1 MALIPTVTAFPLQQ
15 AFIPLL
21 EALTAG
27 LPRQFPALIHSIY
40 LYGSVARGEALPGV
54 SDLDITLLL
63 IKPADSGALQRL
75 EAWRQ
80 AFQLEQRIVSKV
92 DVDIGSV
99 DEALAPEHHDSW
111 GFWLK
116 HHCRCL
122 WGEDLSAAFSLF
134 RPDRRIALAV
144 NADLRPALARYR
156 EQLLQARTVSDER
169 RLKREAARKLIRATN
184 MLRAE
189 GSPFWPITL
198 TDYADQL
205 LALYAEQRDEMN
217 YWLAHAAGEA
227 NDADFSDRMMQ
238 FLDWIEAQKKITPA

>member
-1 MALIPTVTAFPLQQ
+1 VGLIPTVTAFPLQQ
-15 AFIPLL
+15 AFIPML
-21 EALTAG
+21 EALTTG
-27 LPRQFPALIHSIY
+27 LPRQFPTLIHSIY
-40 LYGSVARGEALPGV
+40 LYGSVARGEAIPGV

-63 IKPADSGALQRL
+63 TKPADS

-92 DVDIGSV
+92 DFDIGSV
-99 DEALAPEHHDSW
+99 EEALNPEHCHSW

-122 WGEDLSAAFSLF
+122 WGEDVSAAFPLF

-144 NADLRPALARYR
+144 NADLRPVLARYR
-156 EQLLQARTVSDER
+156 EQLLQASPVPDEK

-189 GSPFWPITL
+189 DSAFWPTTL
-198 TDYADQL
+198 TDYAEQL
-205 LALYAEQRDEMN
+205 LACYPAQQADMTYL
-217 YWLAHAAGEA
+217 LAHAVGEA
-227 NDADFSDRMMQ
+227 NDAAFADRMMD
-238 FLDWIEAQKKITPA
+238 FLAWMEGQR

>member
-1 MALIPTVTAFPLQQ
+1 MTAFPLQQ

-21 EALTAG
+21 EALTTG
-27 LPRQFPALIHSIY
+27 LPRQFPTLIHSIY
-40 LYGSVARGEALPGV
+40 LYGSVARGEAIPGV

-63 IKPADSGALQRL
+63 IKPADSEALQRL
-75 EAWRQ
+75 ETWRQ

-92 DVDIGSV
+92 DFDIGSV
-99 DEALAPEHHDSW
+99 EEALNPEHCHSW

-122 WGEDLSAAFSLF
+122 WGEDVSAAFPLF

-144 NADLRPALARYR
+144 NADLRPVLAHYR
-156 EQLLQARTVSDER
+156 EQLLQASSVPDEK

-189 GSPFWPITL
+189 DSTFWPTTL
-198 TDYADQL
+198 TDYAEQL
-205 LALYAEQRDEMN
+205 LACYPAQQADMAYL
-217 YWLAHAAGEA
+217 LAHAAGEA
-227 NDADFSDRMMQ
+227 NDAAFADRMMD
-238 FLDWIEAQKKITPA
+238 FLAWMEGRR

>member
-21 EALTAG
+21 AALTAE

-63 IKPADSGALQRL
+63 IKPADSEALLRL

-92 DVDIGSV
+92 DFDIGSV
-99 DEALAPEHHDSW
+99 DEALAPEHYHSW

-122 WGEDLSAAFSLF
+122 WGEDVSAAFPLF

-144 NADLRPALARYR
+144 NADVRRVLARYR
-156 EQLLQARTVSDER
+156 EQLLLAEPSSDER

-189 GSPFWPITL
+189 ESAFWPTTL
-198 TDYADQL
+198 TDYAEQL
-205 LALYAEQRDEMN
+205 LARYPEQQAEMT
-217 YWLAHAAGEA
+217 YLLVHALGEA
-227 NDADFSDRMMQ
+227 NDAAFADRMMD
-238 FLDWIEAQKKITPA
+238 FLAWIESRR

>member
-21 EALTAG
+21 EALTAE
-27 LPRQFPALIHSIY
+27 LPRQFPTLIHSIY

-92 DVDIGSV
+92 DFDIGSV

-122 WGEDLSAAFSLF
+122 WGEDVSAAFSLF

-144 NADLRPALARYR
+144 NADVRRVLARYR
-156 EQLLQARTVSDER
+156 EQLLLAEPSSDER

-184 MLRAE
+184 ILRAE
-189 GSPFWPITL
+189 ESEFWPTTL
-198 TDYADQL
+198 TDYAEQL
-205 LALYAEQRDEMN
+205 LARYPEQQAEMT
-217 YWLAHAAGEA
+217 YLLVHALGEA
-227 NDADFSDRMMQ
+227 NDAAFADRMMD
-238 FLDWIEAQKKITPA
+238 FLAWIESRR

>member
-1 MALIPTVTAFPLQQ
+1 MALIPTVAAFPQQ
-15 AFIPLL
+15 RAFIPLL

-63 IKPADSGALQRL
+63 NKPADSEALQRL

-92 DVDIGSV
+92 DFDIGSV

-122 WGEDLSAAFSLF
+122 WGEDLSAAFPLF
-134 RPDRRIALAV
+134 QPDRRIALAV
-144 NADLRPALARYR
+144 NADLPRVLARYR

-198 TDYADQL
+198 TDYAEQL
-205 LALYAEQRDEMN
+205 LALYAEQRDEMEVD
-217 YWLAHAAGEA
+217 G
-227 NDADFSDRMMQ
+227 
-238 FLDWIEAQKKITPA
+238 

>member
-21 EALTAG
+21 EALTAE

-40 LYGSVARGEALPGV
+40 LYGSVARGAALPGV

-75 EAWRQ
+75 EVWRQ

-92 DVDIGSV
+92 DFDIGCV

-122 WGEDLSAAFSLF
+122 GGEDVSAVFPLF

-144 NADLRPALARYR
+144 NADVRRVLERYR
-156 EQLLQARTVSDER
+156 EQLLLAEPSSDER

-189 GSPFWPITL
+189 ESEFWPTTL
-198 TDYADQL
+198 TDYAEQL
-205 LALYAEQRDEMN
+205 LARYPEQQAEMT
-217 YWLAHAAGEA
+217 YLLVHALGEA
-227 NDADFSDRMMQ
+227 NDAAFADRMMD
-238 FLDWIEAQKKITPA
+238 FLAWIESRR

>member
-1 MALIPTVTAFPLQQ
+1 MGLIPTVTAFPLQQ

-21 EALTAG
+21 EALTTG

-40 LYGSVARGEALPGV
+40 LYGSVARGEAIPGV

-63 IKPADSGALQRL
+63 TKPADSEALQRL

-92 DVDIGSV
+92 DFDIGSV
-99 DEALAPEHHDSW
+99 GEALNPAHCHSW

-122 WGEDLSAAFSLF
+122 WGEDVSAAFPLF
-134 RPDRRIALAV
+134 QPDRRIALAV
-144 NADLRPALARYR
+144 NADLYRVLTRYR

-189 GSPFWPITL
+189 ESEFWPTTL
-198 TDYADQL
+198 TDYAEQL
-205 LALYAEQRDEMN
+205 LARYPEQQAEMT
-217 YWLAHAAGEA
+217 YLLVHALGEA
-227 NDADFSDRMMQ
+227 NDAAFADRMMD
-238 FLDWIEAQKKITPA
+238 FLAWIESRR

>member
-21 EALTAG
+21 EALTAE
-27 LPRQFPALIHSIY
+27 LPRQFPTLIHSIY

-80 AFQLEQRIVSKV
+80 AFQREQRVVSKV
-92 DVDIGSV
+92 DFDIGSV

-122 WGEDLSAAFSLF
+122 WGEDVSAAFPLF
-134 RPDRRIALAV
+134 QPDRRIALAV
-144 NADLRPALARYR
+144 NADLYRVLTRYR

-189 GSPFWPITL
+189 GSEFWPTTL
-198 TDYADQL
+198 TDYAEQL
-205 LALYAEQRDEMN
+205 LARYPEQQAEMT
-217 YWLAHAAGEA
+217 YLLVHALGEA
-227 NDADFSDRMMQ
+227 NDAAFADRMMD
-238 FLDWIEAQKKITPA
+238 FLAWIESRR

>member
-21 EALTAG
+21 EALTAE

-63 IKPADSGALQRL
+63 IKPADSGTLQRL
-75 EAWRQ
+75 EVWRQ

-92 DVDIGSV
+92 DFDIGCV

-122 WGEDLSAAFSLF
+122 WGEDVSAVFPLF

-144 NADLRPALARYR
+144 NADVRRVLARYR
-156 EQLLQARTVSDER
+156 EQLLLAEPSSDER

-189 GSPFWPITL
+189 ESEFWPTTL
-198 TDYADQL
+198 TDYAEQL
-205 LALYAEQRDEMN
+205 LARYPEQQAEMT
-217 YWLAHAAGEA
+217 YLLVHALGEA
-227 NDADFSDRMMQ
+227 NDAAFADRMMD
-238 FLDWIEAQKKITPA
+238 FLAWIESRR

>member
-21 EALTAG
+21 EALTAE

-63 IKPADSGALQRL
+63 IKPADSGVLQRL

-80 AFQLEQRIVSKV
+80 AFQLEQRLVSKV
-92 DVDIGSV
+92 DFDIGCV

-122 WGEDLSAAFSLF
+122 WGEDVSAVFPLF
-134 RPDRRIALAV
+134 QPDRRIALAV
-144 NADLRPALARYR
+144 NADLYRVLTRYR
-156 EQLLQARTVSDER
+156 EQLLQQGR
-169 RLKREAARKLIRATN
+169 
-184 MLRAE
+184 
-189 GSPFWPITL
+189 
-198 TDYADQL
+198 Y
-205 LALYAEQRDEMN
+205 
-217 YWLAHAAGEA
+217 
-227 NDADFSDRMMQ
+227 RMRG
-238 FLDWIEAQKKITPA
+238 A

>member
-1 MALIPTVTAFPLQQ
+1 MGLIPTVTAFPLQQ

-21 EALTAG
+21 EALTTG
-27 LPRQFPALIHSIY
+27 LPRQFPTLIHSIY
-40 LYGSVARGEALPGV
+40 LYGSVARGEAIPGV

-63 IKPADSGALQRL
+63 IKPADSEALQRL

-92 DVDIGSV
+92 DFDIGSV
-99 DEALAPEHHDSW
+99 DEALAPEHCHFW

-122 WGEDLSAAFSLF
+122 WGEDVSAAFPLF
-134 RPDRRIALAV
+134 RLDRRIALAV
-144 NADLRPALARYR
+144 NADLRPVLVRYR

-169 RLKREAARKLIRATN
+169 RLKREAARKMIRATN

-189 GSPFWPITL
+189 DSAFWPTTL
-198 TDYADQL
+198 TDYAEQL
-205 LALYAEQRDEMN
+205 LARYPAQQADMAFL
-217 YWLAHAAGEA
+217 LAHAVGEA
-227 NDADFSDRMMQ
+227 NDAAFADRMMD
-238 FLDWIEAQKKITPA
+238 FLAWMEGQL

>member
-1 MALIPTVTAFPLQQ
+1 VALIPTVTAFPLQQ

-21 EALTAG
+21 EALTAE

-63 IKPADSGALQRL
+63 IKPADSEALLRL

-80 AFQLEQRIVSKV
+80 AFQLEPRIVSKV
-92 DVDIGSV
+92 DFDIGSV
-99 DEALAPEHHDSW
+99 DEALAPEHHHSW

-122 WGEDLSAAFSLF
+122 WGEDVSAAFPLF
-134 RPDRRIALAV
+134 QPDRRIALAV
-144 NADLRPALARYR
+144 NADLHRVLARYR
-156 EQLLQARTVSDER
+156 EPLLQARTVSDER

-189 GSPFWPITL
+189 DSAFWPTTL
-198 TDYADQL
+198 TDYAEQL
-205 LALYAEQRDEMN
+205 LARYPAQQADMAYL
-217 YWLAHAAGEA
+217 LAHAVGEA
-227 NDADFSDRMMQ
+227 NDAAFADRMMD
-238 FLDWIEAQKKITPA
+238 FLAWLEGQR

>member
-21 EALTAG
+21 EALTAE

-80 AFQLEQRIVSKV
+80 AFQLEQRLVSKV
-92 DVDIGSV
+92 DFDIGCV

-122 WGEDLSAAFSLF
+122 WGEDVSAAFPLF
-134 RPDRRIALAV
+134 QPDRRIALAV
-144 NADLRPALARYR
+144 NADLYRVLARYR

-189 GSPFWPITL
+189 GSAFWPITL
-198 TDYADQL
+198 TDYAEQL
-205 LALYAEQRDEMN
+205 LARYPAQQAEMT
-217 YWLAHAAGEA
+217 YLLVHALGEA
-227 NDADFSDRMMQ
+227 NDAAFADRMMD
-238 FLDWIEAQKKITPA
+238 FLAWIESRR

>member
-1 MALIPTVTAFPLQQ
+1 MIPTVTAFPLQL

-21 EALTAG
+21 EALTSG
-27 LPRQFPALIHSIY
+27 LPCQFRRSSTAYTSTAASRAAKPFPACPIWTSRCC
-40 LYGSVARGEALPGV
+40 SP
-54 SDLDITLLL
+54 
-63 IKPADSGALQRL
+63 PADSEALQHL

-92 DVDIGSV
+92 DFDIGSV
-99 DEALAPEHHDSW
+99 EEALNPEHCHSW

-122 WGEDLSAAFSLF
+122 WGEDVSAAFPLF

-144 NADLRPALARYR
+144 NADLRPVLVRYR
-156 EQLLQARTVSDER
+156 EQLLLQTSPVPDEK

-189 GSPFWPITL
+189 GSAFWPTTL
-198 TDYADQL
+198 TDYAEQL
-205 LALYAEQRDEMN
+205 LARYPAQQADMTYL
-217 YWLAHAAGEA
+217 LAHAVGEA
-227 NDADFSDRMMQ
+227 NDAAFADRMMD
-238 FLDWIEAQKKITPA
+238 FLAWMEGQR

>member
-1 MALIPTVTAFPLQQ
+1 MIPTVTAFPLQQ

-27 LPRQFPALIHSIY
+27 LVRQFPALIHSIY
-40 LYGSVARGEALPGV
+40 LYGSVARGEAIPGV

-63 IKPADSGALQRL
+63 TKPADSEALQRL

-80 AFQLEQRIVSKV
+80 GFQREQRIVSKV
-92 DVDIGSV
+92 DFDIGSV
-99 DEALAPEHHDSW
+99 DEALKPEHHDSW

-122 WGEDLSAAFSLF
+122 WGEDVSAAFPPF
-134 RPDRRIALAV
+134 RPDRRMARAV
-144 NADLRPALARYR
+144 NADLRCVLARYR
-156 EQLLQARTVSDER
+156 EQLLQARPEPDEK

-189 GSPFWPITL
+189 ESVFWPTTL
-198 TDYADQL
+198 TDYAEQL
-205 LALYAEQRDEMN
+205 LARYPAQQADMTYL
-217 YWLAHAAGEA
+217 LAHAVGEA
-227 NDADFSDRMMQ
+227 NDAAFADRMMD
-238 FLDWIEAQKKITPA
+238 FLAWMEGQR

>member
-21 EALTAG
+21 EALTAE

-40 LYGSVARGEALPGV
+40 LYGSVARGEAIPGV

-63 IKPADSGALQRL
+63 IKPADSEVLQRL

-92 DVDIGSV
+92 DFDIGSV
-99 DEALAPEHHDSW
+99 DEALVPEHCHSW

-122 WGEDLSAAFSLF
+122 WGEDVSAAFPLF

-144 NADLRPALARYR
+144 NADLRPVLARYR

-169 RLKREAARKLIRATN
+169 RLKREAARKMIRATN

-189 GSPFWPITL
+189 DSAFWPTTL
-198 TDYADQL
+198 TDYAEQL
-205 LALYAEQRDEMN
+205 LARYPAQQADMAFL
-217 YWLAHAAGEA
+217 LAHAVGEA
-227 NDADFSDRMMQ
+227 NDAAFADRMMD
-238 FLDWIEAQKKITPA
+238 FLAWMEGQL

>member
-21 EALTAG
+21 EALTAE

-80 AFQLEQRIVSKV
+80 AFQLEQRLVSKV
-92 DVDIGSV
+92 DFDIGCV

-122 WGEDLSAAFSLF
+122 WGEDVSAAFPLF
-134 RPDRRIALAV
+134 QPDRRIALAV
-144 NADLRPALARYR
+144 NADLYRVLARYR
-156 EQLLQARTVSDER
+156 EQLLQARTVPDER

-198 TDYADQL
+198 TDYAEQL
-205 LALYAEQRDEMN
+205 LARYPEQQAEMT
-217 YWLAHAAGEA
+217 YLLVHALGEA
-227 NDADFSDRMMQ
+227 NDAAFADRMMD
-238 FLDWIEAQKKITPA
+238 FLAWIESRR

>member
-1 MALIPTVTAFPLQQ
+1 MGLIPTVTAFPLQQ

-21 EALTAG
+21 EALTSG
-27 LPRQFPALIHSIY
+27 LPCQFPALIHSIY
-40 LYGSVARGEALPGV
+40 LYGSVARGEAIPGV

-63 IKPADSGALQRL
+63 TKPADSEALQRL

-92 DVDIGSV
+92 DFDIGSV
-99 DEALAPEHHDSW
+99 EEALNPEPCHSW

-122 WGEDLSAAFSLF
+122 WGEDVSAAFPLF

-144 NADLRPALARYR
+144 NADLRPVLVRYR
-156 EQLLQARTVSDER
+156 EQLLLQASPVPDEK

-189 GSPFWPITL
+189 GSAFWPTTL
-198 TDYADQL
+198 TDYAEQL
-205 LALYAEQRDEMN
+205 LARYPAQQADMTYL
-217 YWLAHAAGEA
+217 LAHAVGEA
-227 NDADFSDRMMQ
+227 NDAAFVDRMMD
-238 FLDWIEAQKKITPA
+238 FLAWIEKRR

>member
-1 MALIPTVTAFPLQQ
+1 MGLIPTVTAFPLQQ

-21 EALTAG
+21 EALTSG
-27 LPRQFPALIHSIY
+27 LPCQFPALIHSIY
-40 LYGSVARGEALPGV
+40 LYGSVARGEAIPGV

-63 IKPADSGALQRL
+63 TKPADSEALQRL

-92 DVDIGSV
+92 DFDIGSV
-99 DEALAPEHHDSW
+99 DEALKPEHHDSW

-122 WGEDLSAAFSLF
+122 WGEDVSAAFPPF
-134 RPDRRIALAV
+134 RPDRRMARAV
-144 NADLRPALARYR
+144 NADLRCVLARYR
-156 EQLLQARTVSDER
+156 EQLLQARPEPDEK

-189 GSPFWPITL
+189 GSAFWPTTL
-198 TDYADQL
+198 TDYAEQL
-205 LALYAEQRDEMN
+205 LARYPAQQADMTYL
-217 YWLAHAAGEA
+217 LAHAVGEA
-227 NDADFSDRMMQ
+227 NDAAFADRMMD
-238 FLDWIEAQKKITPA
+238 FLAWMEGQR